1 MYAVISLTIDVA
13 AKLVLYTFQYLIVY
27 HAIIL
32 YFGVLL
38 PIVSIL
44 LCIAYMNSM
53 VFTACKWLFM
63 PFVIDA

>member
-1 MYAVISLTIDVA
+1 MYMYAVISLTIDVA

-44 LCIAYMNSM
+44 LCIVYMNSM
-53 VFTACKWLFM
+53 VFTGM
-63 PFVIDA
+63 